1 MTKYKKY
8 EITIF
13 HTALNAGIPE
23 DLAHLILA
31 QAKHETANFTS
42 KVFKKN
48 KNAFGYKYVKGAKW
62 QMLQSGRTSP
72 EGNQYA
78 QYINLESSTLEI
90 TSWIYRRLKEKK
102 FPDLETIKTPEQYA
116 ISLRKTN
123 YYTDSITNYTRGLRK
138 FLTKKQQQ

>member
-42 KVFKKN
+42 KVFKEN

-62 QMLQSGRTSP
+62 QQQPGRRSP

-78 QYINLESSTLEI
+78 QYTNLENSTREI
-90 TSWIYRRLKEKK
+90 TAWIYRRLKEKK
-102 FPDLETIKTPEQYA
+102 FPDLETIKTPYQYA
-116 ISLRKTN
+116 TLLKNTG
-123 YYTDSITNYTRGLRK
+123 YYTDTIITYTIGLKK
-138 FLTKKQQQ
+138 FITKKQPT

>member
-42 KVFKKN
+42 KVFKLN
-48 KNAFGYKYVKGAKW
+48 KNAFGYKYIKGAA
-62 QMLQSGRTSP
+62 QQLPQPGRISP

-78 QYINLESSTLEI
+78 HYHDLEHSTKEI
-90 TSWIYRRLKEKK
+90 IGWIYRRLEEKK
-102 FPDLETIKTPEQYA
+102 FPDLETIKTPYQYA
-116 ISLRKTN
+116 TLLKETN
-123 YYTDSITNYTRGLRK
+123 YYTDTITNYTRGLNK
-138 FLTKKQQQ
+138 FITKNTPQ